1 MVLELKVFD
10 PAEYLTDPEIQ
21 EELLAEAFASGHPG
35 LIANVLGTVA
45 RARGMTATAKEAGVT
60 REALH
65 KALSP
70 DGNPRLTTLLG
81 VTRALGYQLTLTPLV
96 PKAGSEAAG

>member
-1 MVLELKVFD
+1 MVGEMKVFD
-10 PAEYLTDPEIQ
+10 PAAYLTDPTDQ
-21 EELLAEAFASGHPG
+21 DELLAEAFASGHPG

-45 RARGMTATAKEAGVT
+45 RARGMTATAQDAGVT

-81 VTRALGYQLTLTPLV
+81 VAKALGYRLSLV
-96 PKAGSEAAG
+96 PISEEPKDAATR

>member
-1 MVLELKVFD
+1 MLADLKVFD
-10 PAEYLTDPEIQ
+10 PAEYLTDPEVQ
-21 EELLAEAFASGHPG
+21 QELLDEAFATGDPG
-35 LIANVLGTVA
+35 FIAHAIGTVA

-70 DGNPRLTTLLG
+70 EGNPRLTTLLG
-81 VTRALGYQLTLTPLV
+81 VTRALGYRLSLTPLD
-96 PKAGSEAAG
+96 PETGSVKPG

>member
-1 MVLELKVFD
+1 MVDELKVFD
-10 PAEYLTDPEIQ
+10 PAVYLTDPTDQ
-21 EELLAEAFASGHPG
+21 DELLAEAFASGHPG

-45 RARGMTATAKEAGVT
+45 RARGMKATAQEAGVT

-70 DGNPRLTTLLG
+70 DGNPRLSTLLG
-81 VTRALGYQLTLTPLV
+81 VARALGYRLSIV
-96 PKAGSEAAG
+96 PITEAPSDPAAR